1 MDFKLLKLNLKIA
14 WLKATGKLKYTH
26 NILDFS
32 STNITSPNILVIFP
46 IEDDNIEKSMDAI
59 SEISRSQKENNATF
73 TFIINSSMVGSMNF
87 YDIKTLTMNINK
99 RGKITN
105 INNILNEIY
114 AIDFDII
121 MDLNTNFRYE
131 IGTLVNELT
140 SKFKIGFISEYSDLF
155 YNIQLKQD
163 EQNNGFETI
172 KNIIG

>member
-14 WLKATGKLKYTH
+14 WLKAIGKLKNKH

-32 STNITSPNILVIFP
+32 GTNINSPKILIIFP
-46 IEDDNIEKSMDAI
+46 IDDNNIQKSMDAV
-59 SEISRSQKENNATF
+59 SEISRNQKENNAIF
-73 TFIINSSMVGSMNF
+73 TFIINSSMVGAMNF
-87 YDIKTLTMNINK
+87 YDIKTLTVNVNK

-105 INNILNEIY
+105 VNSILNEIFTT
-114 AIDFDII
+114 DFDII
-121 MDLNTNFRYE
+121 IDLNTKFIYE